1 MRGIILG
8 LILAIITVL
17 RSFENVVT
25 NKRII
30 SKLNKFYTKSG
41 LYIKEISNST
51 YETASKEIL
60 IKTIKYLIL
69 YWGVIC
75 LLSFFILGL
84 MSKINNVV
92 NAFVASEILF
102 LGIIFVLFQTLR
114 FGIIYDLK
122 KIKILLKKE
131 TITLLTSI
139 ETRII
144 IFFVYAIIVL
154 AIYFPLEILRR
165 HFHLSGNQILKM
177 LLSSDLIYLF
187 FGIILISPILLLL
200 ISVAILIFLYFCVW
214 ALSRLFSIISYWLLK
229 WIFKAC
235 LFLNDEIPL
244 KPLLLISQIL
254 IIIITPIVVFI
265 VNIFL

>member
-25 NKRII
+25 NKRVV
-30 SKLNKFYTKSG
+30 SKLNEFYTKSG
-41 LYIKEISNST
+41 LYIKGISNST

-60 IKTIKYLIL
+60 IKSIEYLIL

-84 MSKINNVV
+84 ISKINNVD
-92 NAFVASEILF
+92 NAFVASEIVF
-102 LGIIFVLFQTLR
+102 LGIMFVLFQILR
-114 FGIIYDLK
+114 FGIIYDQK
-122 KIKILLKKE
+122 KIKKLFKKE
-131 TITLLTSI
+131 TIILLTSL

-144 IFFVYAIIVL
+144 LFFVYAIIVL
-154 AIYFPLEILRR
+154 AIYFSLEILKI
-165 HFHLSGNQILKM
+165 HFHLSENQTFKT
-177 LLSSDLIYLF
+177 LLYSDLVSSFL
-187 FGIILISPILLLL
+187 GILLISPIFLVL
-200 ISVAILIFLYFCVW
+200 ISVAFLILLYFCVW

-235 LFLNDEIPL
+235 LF
-244 KPLLLISQIL
+244 
-254 IIIITPIVVFI
+254 
-265 VNIFL
+265 